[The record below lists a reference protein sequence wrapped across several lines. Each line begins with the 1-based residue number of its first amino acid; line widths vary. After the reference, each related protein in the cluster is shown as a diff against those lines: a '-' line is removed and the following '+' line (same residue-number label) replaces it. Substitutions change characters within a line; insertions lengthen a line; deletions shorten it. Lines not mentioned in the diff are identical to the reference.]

1 MRIRDC
7 VWIWGHPPGKLNE
20 PCNLDSQMTPME
32 SALYLG
38 ARNVFYIPM
47 GKKMNMTQPLVW
59 DFIFDG
65 QNYKS

>member
-20 PCNLDSQMTPME
+20 PCHLDSQMTPME

-47 GKKMNMTQPLVW
+47 GKIQKEERRCQSPCL
-59 DFIFDG
+59 I
-65 QNYKS
+65 